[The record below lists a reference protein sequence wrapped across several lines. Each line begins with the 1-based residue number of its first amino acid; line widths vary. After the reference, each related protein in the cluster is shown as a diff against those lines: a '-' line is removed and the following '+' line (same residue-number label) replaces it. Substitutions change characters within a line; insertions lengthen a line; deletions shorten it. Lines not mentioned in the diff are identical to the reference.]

1 MFRAIF
7 DDIMGIERRRADMR
21 IFGAMAVS
29 GALSLLASFVLS
41 IEAMQLAKA
50 PDAALSCNLN
60 AVVNCASVMNH
71 PTADLFGFPNSFLG
85 LISEPIVITVA
96 VAGFMGVKFPRVFM
110 FMAQIGYSIGL
121 LFALYLLYVSVFV
134 IGVLCPWCLLVTI
147 STTLVFASLLHYN
160 IREENLY
167 LPKKTSDRLRD
178 WFKKGY
184 DAFVVALLLAAMVFL
199 VLFRYNDSILG

>member
-1 MFRAIF
+1 
-7 DDIMGIERRRADMR
+7 MR

-41 IEAMQLAKA
+41 IEAMQLAKT

-96 VAGFMGVKFPRVFM
+96 VAGFMGVKFPRAFM

-121 LFALYLLYVSVFV
+121 LFAFYLFYISVFV
-134 IGVLCPWCLLVTI
+134 IGALCPWCLLVTV

-167 LPKKTSDRLRD
+167 LPKKTSYRLRD
-178 WFKKGY
+178 WLRKGY
-184 DAFVVALLLAAMVFL
+184 DIFAVALLLAAMVFL
-199 VLFRYNDSILG
+199 VLFKYHDGIFG